1 MCLRAKLFLPVCLG
15 FAAWGQD
22 QPPVPA
28 SPVVLENTGKPML
41 LPFSCTNEDILWAGL
56 ACTEEEPCPIYLELS
71 ATEAVGSR
79 ILAAGNI
86 HSDTVT
92 LYSVLL
98 GSEDA
103 GHTWSEAHERI
114 RAAALD
120 RFQVLDGENGWISGE

>member
-1 MCLRAKLFLPVCLG
+1 
-15 FAAWGQD
+15 
-22 QPPVPA
+22 
-28 SPVVLENTGKPML
+28 ML
-41 LPFSCTNEDILWAGL
+41 LPFSCTNEDIVWAGL
-56 ACTEEEPCPIYLELS
+56 ACSEEEPCPTYLELT
-71 ATEAVGSR
+71 AVEAVGSR

-103 GHTWSEAHERI
+103 GHTWSEVHERI

-120 RFQVLDGENGWISGE
+120 RFQFLDTENGWISGAVLFPLRRIHFS